1 MKKRNHQ
8 KRKSILFQFKS
19 IRTTLLFSFSV
30 LIVSALLT
38 FLLFSMNHVQRTV
51 LDNSV
56 EYTKQLMNQVNVDID
71 SYISYMENIAQIIVN
86 DGDVKEYL
94 FTSDASGQTEVKN
107 KIMNQFTTL
116 KDTRS
121 DIYNIGVIS
130 LNGRYLL
137 NESEDEL
144 NPFAKLESLE
154 WYQDIIDGKRE
165 TILTASHIQNVIKDD
180 YQWVVTLSQ
189 GIVNPENGKIEGVFF
204 VDLNYSSISDLCDRL
219 SLGSKGYTFI
229 VDNSGFIIYH
239 PKQQLLYS
247 GIKTELINQVLEQES
262 GSFLTADKEL
272 LYTVSKSDKTG
283 WFVAGVANYEE
294 MMGRLDETQLI
305 YAILS
310 LVLLAA
316 AILISIVLSNEIT
329 KPIKMLGKSMK
340 SVETGN
346 FNQVTFEVEYQNEIG
361 HLTKSF
367 QIMVT
372 KIQNLIKQNM
382 EEQETKRKS
391 ELRALQAQINPHF
404 LYNTLDSIIWMAESG
419 KNREVVQM
427 TSSLSK
433 LLRKSISNEKEI
445 VTIESEIGYTKEY
458 LTIQKMRY
466 QDKLEYDISVAPE
479 ILQKTIVKLVLQPL
493 VENAIYHGIKYEDRK
508 GMLRITGEIA
518 GDAICIQVID
528 NGRGMEKETLQHILD
543 PKEDGEKR
551 AVGVA
556 NVHNRIQMH
565 YGKEYGIAYKSQI
578 GVGTTVT
585 VTLPIRSREV

>member
-94 FTSDASGQTEVKN
+94 FTSDASGKTEVKN

-340 SVETGN
+340 VVETGN

-565 YGKEYGIAYKSQI
+565 YGKEYGLAYKSQI

>member
-340 SVETGN
+340 VVETGN

-372 KIQNLIKQNM
+372 KIQNLIKQNI

-565 YGKEYGIAYKSQI
+565 YGKEYGLAYKSQI

>member
-38 FLLFSMNHVQRTV
+38 FLLFSMNHVQSTV

-204 VDLNYSSISDLCDRL
+204 VDLNYTSISDLCDRL

-419 KNREVVQM
+419 KNMEVVQM

-445 VTIESEIGYTKEY
+445 VTIESEIGYTREY

-466 QDKLEYDISVAPE
+466 QDKLEYDILVAPE

-518 GDAICIQVID
+518 GEAICIQVID
-528 NGRGMEKETLQHILD
+528 NGRGMKEETLQHILD

-556 NVHNRIQMH
+556 NVHNRIQLH
-565 YGKEYGIAYKSQI
+565 YGKEYGLAYKSQI

-585 VTLPIRSREV
+585 LTIPIRSREV

>member
-404 LYNTLDSIIWMAESG
+404 LYNTLDSIIWMSESG

>member
-340 SVETGN
+340 VVETGN

>member
-372 KIQNLIKQNM
+372 KIQNLIKQNI

-565 YGKEYGIAYKSQI
+565 YGKEYGLAYKSQI

>member
-340 SVETGN
+340 VVETGN

-565 YGKEYGIAYKSQI
+565 YGKEYGLAYKSQI